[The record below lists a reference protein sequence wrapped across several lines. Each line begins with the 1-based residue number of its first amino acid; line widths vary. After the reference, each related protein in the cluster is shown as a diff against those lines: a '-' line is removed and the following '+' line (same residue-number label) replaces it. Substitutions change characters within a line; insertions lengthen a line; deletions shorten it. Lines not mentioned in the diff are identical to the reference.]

1 MAACILSNVKF
12 SWLHLKNI
20 NISQLLTLATVF
32 LGTSWHEPASSTPGL
47 FQWAPSGPVF
57 PSHLQALLSVVA
69 RETWLNVTPCVN
81 SLLITSPHCPFCWEG
96 SWSPGSSPL
105 FLPFVAYP
113 SSSPPVLS
121 SFLSK
126 LDSHQPWMCLGRDE
140 QALSAGPLSRL
151 LPALLWVCSLDES
164 PSSLLSSFTV
174 LQNNYLWKDPTRL
187 SN

>member
-1 MAACILSNVKF
+1 M
-12 SWLHLKNI
+12 
-20 NISQLLTLATVF
+20 F
-32 LGTSWHEPASSTPGL
+32 LGTSWHEPESSTPGL

-57 PSHLQALLSVVA
+57 PSHVQALLSIAA
-69 RETWLNVTPCVN
+69 RETWSNVTPCVN
-81 SLLITSPHCPFCWEG
+81 SLLITSPHFPFCWEG

-126 LDSHQPWMCLGRDE
+126 LDSRQPWMRLGQDE
-140 QALSAGPLSRL
+140 QALSGGPLCRV

-164 PSSLLSSFTV
+164 PSSLCPPLLFFKTLISGRIRQDLATKQQQHTLCSI
-174 LQNNYLWKDPTRL
+174 YLFCFCFCCWFLHVDSKP
-187 SN
+187 